1 MNSFKE
7 LEVWKACR
15 ELRLLIWKSVKTFP
29 PEEKYRLTDQMI
41 RASRSAT
48 TQIAEGYGRFHFQEN
63 IQFCRIS
70 RGSLF
75 ELIDHL
81 TVALDSEY
89 ISDQEYNDLDQKTVK
104 CIQILNGYINYLV
117 KAKDK
122 YSGNQTSEPEEYY
135 GPIIEPKQTGSV

>member
-1 MNSFKE
+1 MHSFKE

-15 ELRLLIWKSVKTFP
+15 ELRLLIWKMAKTFP

-75 ELIDHL
+75 ELIDHI

-89 ISDQEYNDLDQKTVK
+89 INEQEHNDLDQKTVR

-122 YSGNQTSEPEEYY
+122 YSGNQALEPEEYY
-135 GPIIEPKQTGSV
+135 ASIAEP

>member
-15 ELRLLIWKSVKTFP
+15 ELRILIWKIAKTFP

-70 RGSLF
+70 RGSLC

-81 TVALDSEY
+81 TVAFDSEY
-89 ISDQEYNDLDQKTVK
+89 INDQEYENLDQKTVK

-122 YSGNQTSEPEEYY
+122 YAGNQTTEPEEYY
-135 GPIIEPKQTGSV
+135 RTNTEP

>member
-15 ELRLLIWKSVKTFP
+15 KLRLLIWKSIKTFP

-135 GPIIEPKQTGSV
+135 GSIIEPK

>member
-15 ELRLLIWKSVKTFP
+15 ELRLLIWKLVKTFP

-41 RASRSAT
+41 RASRSST

-89 ISDQEYNDLDQKTVK
+89 ISDEEYNDLDQKTVR

-117 KAKDK
+117 KAKGK
-122 YSGNQTSEPEEYY
+122 YSENQTSEPEEYY
-135 GPIIEPKQTGSV
+135 GLIAES

>member
-15 ELRLLIWKSVKTFP
+15 ELRLLIWKTVKSFP

-81 TVALDSEY
+81 TVAIDSEY
-89 ISDQEYNDLDQKTVK
+89 ISDQEYNDLDQNAVK

-117 KAKDK
+117 KAKEK
-122 YSGNQTSEPEEYY
+122 FSGNQTSEPEEYY
-135 GPIIEPKQTGSV
+135 GSIVDPK

>member
-15 ELRLLIWKSVKTFP
+15 ELSLLIWKLVKSFP
-29 PEEKYRLTDQMI
+29 LEEKYRLTDQMI

-75 ELIDHL
+75 ELMDHL
-81 TVALDSEY
+81 SVALDSEY
-89 ISDQEYNDLDQKTVK
+89 ISEEVYNDLDQKTVR

-135 GPIIEPKQTGSV
+135 GSIAEP

>member
-7 LEVWKACR
+7 LEAWKACR
-15 ELRLLIWKSVKTFP
+15 ELRLMIWETVKSFP

-41 RASRSAT
+41 RASRSST
-48 TQIAEGYGRFHFQEN
+48 TQIAEGFGRFHFQEN

-89 ISDQEYNDLDQKTVK
+89 INEQEHNDLDLKTVK

-122 YSGNQTSEPEEYY
+122 FSGNQTSEPEEFY
-135 GPIIEPKQTGSV
+135 GSIVGPE

>member
-15 ELRLLIWKSVKTFP
+15 ELRILIWKIVKTFP

-89 ISDQEYNDLDQKTVK
+89 INDQEYENLDQKTVK
-104 CIQILNGYINYLV
+104 CIQILNRYINYLV

-122 YSGNQTSEPEEYY
+122 YAGNQTAEPEEYY
-135 GPIIEPKQTGSV
+135 GANTEP